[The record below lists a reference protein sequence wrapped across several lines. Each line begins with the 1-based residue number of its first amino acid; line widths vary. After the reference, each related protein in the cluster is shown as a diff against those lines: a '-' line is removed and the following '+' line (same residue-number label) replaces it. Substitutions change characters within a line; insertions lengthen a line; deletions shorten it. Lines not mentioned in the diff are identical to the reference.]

1 MKKSMLMAF
10 ILFSLILAGAQLS
23 AAELDERVYFVPAVS
38 FIFADK
44 DRNAD
49 DSFGAYLGIG
59 KQVSESINF
68 EAAIIYDE
76 LKFDQ
81 GAGEFDQR
89 GLLLDYL
96 YMFNRNPGFSPYALL
111 GAGALRNKVPN
122 ERNVNPMANV
132 GIGFMRELTDNGL
145 KFRTDVRYRMDF
157 DGKSIPAEDR
167 FGDWVINVGLAIPL
181 GKKPEPKPVDADG
194 DGVVDEA
201 DVCAGTPMG
210 VRVNSRGCEL
220 DSDGDGIVDSK
231 DACSTTTIGIK
242 VDATGCPVFVDE
254 DGDGIADGE
263 DRCASTPRGV
273 DVDSRGCERDSD
285 GDGIVNSQDKCTGT
299 LSGIRVDAQGCELDS
314 DGDGILDSQDK
325 CTGTLSGIRVD
336 AQGCEVISDSDGDGI
351 ADSQDQCSNTNAGA
365 QVDARG
371 CELDSDN
378 DGIVDSIDNCADTQP
393 GTNVDIKGCKIPEVV
408 VLKGVTFESGSAT
421 LTQTSL
427 IVLNDVAAT
436 LQRNPEI
443 KVEIAGYSDDRGSVA
458 FNKRLSE
465 KRAISVLDYLINQG
479 VASANLAAKGYGPA
493 DPIADNS
500 TAEGRALNRRVEMHT
515 IK

>member
-10 ILFSLILAGAQLS
+10 ILFSLILVGAQLG

-44 DRNAD
+44 DREAD
-49 DSFGAYLGIG
+49 DNFGGYLGIG

-68 EAAIIYDE
+68 EAALIYDE

-111 GAGALRNKVPN
+111 GAGALRNKVPDK
-122 ERNVNPMANV
+122 RNVNPMANI

-145 KFRTDVRYRMDF
+145 KFRADVRYRMDF
-157 DGKSIPAEDR
+157 DSKSLPAEDR

-210 VRVNSRGCEL
+210 VRVNRRGCEL

-231 DACSTTTIGIK
+231 DQCATTTVSVK
-242 VDATGCPVFVDE
+242 VDASGCPVFVDE

-263 DRCASTPRGV
+263 DRCVGTSQGIQV
-273 DVDSRGCERDSD
+273 DRHGCA
-285 GDGIVNSQDKCTGT
+285 V
-299 LSGIRVDAQGCELDS
+299 
-314 DGDGILDSQDK
+314 
-325 CTGTLSGIRVD
+325 
-336 AQGCEVISDSDGDGI
+336 DSDGDGI
-351 ADSQDQCSNTNAGA
+351 ADSQDQCSGTSPGTSVNAQGCEGDSDGDGIADSQDQCANTSTSMKVDHHGCALDGDGDGITDSQDQCSNTNAGA

-378 DGIVDSIDNCADTQP
+378 DGIVDSMDNCADTQA
-393 GTNVDIKGCKIPEVV
+393 GINVDIKGCKIPEIV
-408 VLKGVTFESGSAT
+408 VLEGVTFESGSAI
-421 LTQTSL
+421 LTQASL
-427 IVLNDVAAT
+427 VVLNDMAAT

-458 FNKRLSE
+458 FNQRLSE
-465 KRAISVLDYLINQG
+465 KRAISVLDYLISQG
-479 VASANLAAKGYGPA
+479 VASANLAAKGYGPIN
-493 DPIADNS
+493 PIADNH